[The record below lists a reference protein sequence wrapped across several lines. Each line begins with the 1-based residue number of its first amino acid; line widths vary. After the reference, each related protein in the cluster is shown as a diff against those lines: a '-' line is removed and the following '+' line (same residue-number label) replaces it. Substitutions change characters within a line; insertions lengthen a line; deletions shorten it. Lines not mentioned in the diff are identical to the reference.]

1 MASSTWGATGSIT
14 KWSVSWEQLTVGVR
28 IDLVC
33 QPLCVDGDGGLFA
46 LFPGHKRV
54 RIFGLQ
60 NLPQGTDAITIFGAL
75 VESLHSIP
83 VLRVDDVSLLM
94 HFPAIRPS
102 DFRCM
107 TEVCAGIG
115 VTTFGFSKLGIQT
128 VAANELRPTL
138 AEVFRQLHEGVPVTV
153 GDLALPEVVFD
164 LWCQHQRSTILFGG
178 FACQPFSRGGLQ
190 QGANDKRANT
200 LSSTLRAG
208 LMLRAPV
215 LLLECVPEAASN
227 AFVRQELANFCREC
241 NFNMAESFLALED
254 CWVSKRSRWWVVLTA
269 QLLGPVHLPVPPS
282 FPFPNKVMQVLPKF
296 LNLSGEELVQLQLSE
311 EEYRRFLQFVPDL
324 QSIAL
329 LPHGRA
335 PTALHSWGSQV
346 VACSCG
352 CRNEGFSDQLLSQRG
367 IYGVL
372 VPVDGFCS
380 VDGTLMPAWRHLHP
394 LELALLT
401 CVPAPDIWP
410 GNLRLGLCGL
420 GQQATPLQ
428 GLWIAGVTLSHVD
441 RLYRG
446 DTDIHVWQLMEELR
460 QEVFTNSKRLFGSQ
474 TGTRGFVDFSSPVS
488 PVVVA
493 SSEGSGI
500 HSLDEMAVPEPPLVE
515 ICAPWKSCRHVG
527 GDNSFTRVDFTG
539 RTCIETLLDSPATTV
554 ACLISAEKKLQ
565 LETVHIEVCNCE
577 TGSVMQPDEVVNGH
591 AVLFVTTLR
600 NEAGDLSYDDSV
612 APTMPIFD
620 AVDLVG
626 DKDDSQILV
635 DQSLQLGDFGSLGAD
650 IEMTAGQP
658 FEGISLSLQAKE
670 WLQSVYDDECIAS
683 DPLCRLFPDELL
695 QVAPPSITSLFV
707 LESMSKQ
714 ELPMNARLQ
723 ILDSQSTLW
732 SDDEIRFHVRE
743 MIKLSGRSDIGFVD
757 PLLATEVV
765 RRPLASLL
773 HQWVAAW
780 QGTLTC
786 IVTVIWI
793 EGHWIPLCCSWTPEM
808 LQVSSWDNTDPQ
820 PRALTQFCDLLS
832 KAVGSSRFMLRVE
845 HRLFPVMEGCG
856 VCAVRYL
863 DQFIRGRMLPT
874 DSSEVTELHRKG
886 RALFIEALV
895 GKHFAPRPWLWGNG
909 LDSGSKNR
917 LSDLLSQHG
926 VPDDQIET
934 RIHLITQSVGL
945 APLQKL
951 LVGGNPWRSLKSL
964 ANACTPPVQL
974 VLAEELQKQVEKK
987 MQQGS
992 IGKKSA
998 KKKEKQVP
1006 AVPAPLDP
1014 LKLAV
1019 DTGVFVRDD
1028 GSPLRQL
1035 SLSQIGPFAEGIVI
1049 ANLASASA
1057 YLRAD
1062 QVVNKLALGLILVDA
1077 EEKDLPQRLKWQQVR
1092 VALRCAANGEPMLVV
1107 AFLIQLGDQEVSHSR
1122 GTPVH
1127 DFKATNV
1134 SCLKAAVYRDVVD
1147 GTWESFCRSPIRY
1160 ILGHLTPLQTCD
1172 TCKGMPDDDCPFWH
1186 ATTDDDLQDP
1196 VLDVW
1201 RRQWLNLQFRPVAQ
1215 DGASIF
1221 IVNLRVVQSLEEQ
1234 VLRCSGQ
1241 AGIFLEPRS
1250 VDSRETHLDYQVLWL
1265 PRADQAEIE
1274 RLCRTNPLALGVARL
1289 GARFGLRVYTKDAST
1304 VGQQVK
1310 PGSIFLASGQRLNFE
1325 VGPLP
1330 FGYDRLS
1337 LSKVFSSIG
1346 WQARPLHTVRTLPGA
1361 NGAVWLVQSCVDP
1374 PKQVITLKH
1383 GDVVVSKLRSTP
1395 TPSADAVAP
1404 VVTSSATLEL
1414 CQLKEDDGQNGSS
1427 LQDPWLVKDPWT
1439 QPIMKMKVGAEQSE
1453 AALRQVEARV
1463 EQTLLAKIP
1472 TLQSSGE
1479 NSQLIQTQQQHETR
1493 FQVIENQLQQLSSGH
1508 QLLETRV
1515 EEQGR
1520 KHEAQLSQFQH
1531 QVSAQM
1537 EAQSTQ
1543 MESLFRQQMAS
1554 IEDLLSSTRRSRSR
1568 HE

>member
-1 MASSTWGATGSIT
+1 MASMTWGSTGSIT
-14 KWSVSWEQLTVGVR
+14 KWALSWDQISVGMR
-28 IDLVC
+28 IDVIG
-33 QPLCVDGDGGLFA
+33 QPICIDGDGGLFA
-46 LFPGHKRV
+46 LFPGNTRV
-54 RIFGLQ
+54 RILGLQ
-60 NLPQGTDAITIFGAL
+60 SLPQGTEAVTIYGVL

-83 VLRVDDVSLLM
+83 VLRCDEISLQM
-94 HFPAIRPS
+94 HFPAICPA

-115 VTTFGFSKLGIQT
+115 VTTFGFSKLGIKT

-138 AEVFRQLHEGVPVTV
+138 AEMFRQLHAGVPVTV
-153 GDLALPEVVFD
+153 GDLALPEVVHE
-164 LWCQHQRSTILFGG
+164 LWSHHKRSTILFGG

-215 LLLECVPEAASN
+215 ILLECVSEAANN
-227 AFVRQELANFCREC
+227 AFVRQELANFCKEC
-241 NFNMAESFLALED
+241 NFNMAETFLALED
-254 CWVSKRSRWWVVLTA
+254 CWVSKRARWWVVLTA
-269 QLLGPVHLPVPPS
+269 QLLGPVQLPVPPS
-282 FPFPNKVMQVLPKF
+282 FPFPSKVMHVLPRF
-296 LNLSGEELVQLQLSE
+296 LELSGEDLVQLQLTE
-311 EEYRRFLQFVPDL
+311 EEYRRFLRFVPNL
-324 QSIAL
+324 KSLAL

-367 IYGVL
+367 LYGVL
-372 VPVDGFCS
+372 VPVEGEIS
-380 VDGTLMPAWRHLHP
+380 VDGAPMPAWRHLHP
-394 LELALLT
+394 LELSLLT
-401 CVPAPDIWP
+401 CVPAPDSWP
-410 GNLRLGLCGL
+410 GGLRLGLCGL

-428 GLWIAGVTLSHVD
+428 GLWMAGLTLSHVD

-446 DTDIHVWQLMEELR
+446 DTEIHVWQLMEELR
-460 QEVFTNSKRLFGSQ
+460 QEVLTISKRLFDSQ
-474 TGTRGFVDFSSPVS
+474 TGTREFVDFSSPVS

-493 SSEGSGI
+493 SSES
-500 HSLDEMAVPEPPLVE
+500 HKRSSLDDLVVPELSMVE
-515 ICAPWKSCRHVG
+515 VPAPWRSCVHG
-527 GDNSFTRVDFTG
+527 GGALAFTRVDFTG
-539 RTCIETLLDSPATTV
+539 QICTEILLGNPETTV
-554 ACLISAEKKLQ
+554 ASLIAAEKHLQ
-565 LETVHIEVCNCE
+565 LEVIHIEVCDCE
-577 TGSVMQPDEVVNGH
+577 TGTVMHPDDTIDGRAVYLLTTIRNEVGELSYEDKIAPTLH
-591 AVLFVTTLR
+591 DASESLGDEWLSKQHLFVQ
-600 NEAGDLSYDDSV
+600 EQVIVPADDKV
-612 APTMPIFD
+612 R
-620 AVDLVG
+620 LV
-626 DKDDSQILV
+626 S
-635 DQSLQLGDFGSLGAD
+635 
-650 IEMTAGQP
+650 GQP
-658 FEGISLSLQAKE
+658 FEGIRMSLSTHE
-670 WLQSVYDDECIAS
+670 WLQSVFDEECIHA

-695 QVAPPSITSLFV
+695 QVSPPSITSLFV
-707 LESMSKQ
+707 LESMCKQ
-714 ELPMNARLQ
+714 EVPVNVRLH
-723 ILDSQSTLW
+723 ILDTQSHRW
-732 SDDEIRFHVRE
+732 SDDEVRFHIRE
-743 MIKLSGRSDIGFVD
+743 MIAHSGRSDIGFVD

-765 RRPLASLL
+765 RRPQASLL

-786 IVTVIWI
+786 IVTVLWI
-793 EGHWIPLCCSWTPEM
+793 DGHWIPLCCNWTPEV
-808 LQVSSWDNTDPQ
+808 LHVASWDNTEPQ

-832 KAVGSSRFMLRVE
+832 KAVGSSKFMLRVE
-845 HRLFPVMEGCG
+845 HRRFPVLEGCG
-856 VCAVRYL
+856 VCAVRFI

-874 DSSEVTELHRKG
+874 DSHEVHKLHLKG
-886 RALFIEALV
+886 RAVFIEALV
-895 GKHFAPRPWLWGNG
+895 GKFFVSRPWLWGNG

-934 RIHLITQSVGL
+934 RLRLILQSVGL

-951 LVGGNPWRSLKSL
+951 LVSGNPWRSLKSL
-964 ANACTPPVQL
+964 ANACSPPVQL
-974 VLAEELQKQVEKK
+974 VLAEELQQQVAKK

-998 KKKEKQVP
+998 KKKARPVP

-1019 DTGVFVRDD
+1019 DSGVFVRAD
-1028 GSPLRQL
+1028 GSPLRQLSL

-1062 QVVNKLALGLILVDA
+1062 QVVNKLALGMILVDA
-1077 EEKDLPQRLKWQQVR
+1077 EEKDLPNRLKWQQVR
-1092 VALRCAANGEPMLVV
+1092 VALRCAANGEPMLVAAYLV
-1107 AFLIQLGDQEVSHSR
+1107 QLGDQEVSQSR
-1122 GTPVH
+1122 GPPVH

-1134 SCLKAAVYRDVVD
+1134 SCIKAAVYRDAVE

-1160 ILGHLTPLQTCD
+1160 ILGHLSPLQTCEK
-1172 TCKGMPDDDCPFWH
+1172 CQGMPAEECPFWH
-1186 ATTDDDLQDP
+1186 ATSDNDLQDP

-1215 DGASIF
+1215 EDASIF
-1221 IVNLRVVQSLEEQ
+1221 IVNLRLVHSLEEP
-1234 VLRCSGQ
+1234 VLRRSGQ

-1289 GARFGLRVYTKDAST
+1289 GSRFGLRVFTKDAST

-1310 PGSIFLASGQRLNFE
+1310 PGSIFLASGHRLSFE

-1337 LSKVFSSIG
+1337 LSKVFSTIG

-1361 NGAVWLVQSCVDP
+1361 NGAVWLVQACVDP
-1374 PKQVITLKH
+1374 PTQVIPLKH
-1383 GDVVVSKLRSTP
+1383 GDVVVSKLKSTP
-1395 TPSADAVAP
+1395 PSSGDTVAP

-1414 CQLKEDDGQNGSS
+1414 CQLKEDDTQNGPAPH
-1427 LQDPWLVKDPWT
+1427 DPWLVKDPWS
-1439 QPIMKMKVGAEQSE
+1439 QPLLKMQVGADQSE
-1453 AALRQVEARV
+1453 AALKQVEARV

-1472 TLQSSGE
+1472 TLQTGVDNVQCTQS
-1479 NSQLIQTQQQHETR
+1479 QQQNESR
-1493 FQVIENQLQQLSSGH
+1493 FQAIESQLQQLSNGH

-1537 EAQSTQ
+1537 EAQSTH

-1554 IEDLLSSTRRSRSR
+1554 IEDLLSSNRRSRSR